1 MEPRDEHPEKPVS
14 SPASL
19 ITPRKSLTTADAPAP
34 AIRML
39 SSALERYMTLATIIA
54 IVGLVAGIG
63 IGIIATLLAIEQR
76 VRAIEAA
83 STTDTSDED
92 EEP

>member
-1 MEPRDEHPEKPVS
+1 
-14 SPASL
+14 
-19 ITPRKSLTTADAPAP
+19 
-34 AIRML
+34 
-39 SSALERYMTLATIIA
+39 MTLATIIA
-54 IVGLVAGIG
+54 IVGLVAG

-83 STTDTSDED
+83 SATDTSDED

>member
-1 MEPRDEHPEKPVS
+1 
-14 SPASL
+14 
-19 ITPRKSLTTADAPAP
+19 
-34 AIRML
+34 
-39 SSALERYMTLATIIA
+39 MTLATIIA